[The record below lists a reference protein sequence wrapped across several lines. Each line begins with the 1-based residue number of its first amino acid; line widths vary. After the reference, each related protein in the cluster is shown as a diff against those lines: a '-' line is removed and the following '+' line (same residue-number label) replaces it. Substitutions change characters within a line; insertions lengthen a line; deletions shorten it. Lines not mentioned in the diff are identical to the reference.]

1 MPTPSSI
8 KTARLLLVFK
18 LILILFIVAIALLV
32 LVIPDSLSSGWSGYR
47 EKTIDSMF
55 GLKPEEYKAG
65 HFGIV
70 LLNLAPAIL
79 MIALNIYF
87 INKRKRL
94 VSIVLSLLVLWF
106 SFNNMI
112 QLVLSFACI
121 VLLMTR
127 SSRAYFMEGA
137 GALSPAAAADA
148 EGDDSSDGESDEP
161 DEREDSDDEESDSD
175 TGSDSK
181 KPASSAESKGD
192 EGSGEESPKET
203 KVAARSAASASGS
216 SGRSRLKPSADPV
229 VEIRE
234 AGPEDAEVV
243 HSLMLEAFEEYRA
256 AVPPSSALD
265 ETVESVR
272 EALESG
278 GESAVILYEDD
289 IPAAMVRYR
298 LEEDAI
304 YFFRLSVAPPRRK
317 RGYARQLVEWVERK
331 GRSQGLSFSRCKVRQ
346 SVHRNLVLYENMGY
360 EIKDQELVVRPEG
373 SVKALLLE
381 KNLGPQ

>member
-18 LILILFIVAIALLV
+18 LILILFVVAIALLV

-70 LLNLAPAIL
+70 LLNFAPAIL

-127 SSRAYFMEGA
+127 SSRAYFLEGA
-137 GALSPAAAADA
+137 GALSPAAAEKADD
-148 EGDDSSDGESDEP
+148 DDSPDGESDEP
-161 DEREDSDDEESDSD
+161 DERENPDDEES
-175 TGSDSK
+175 GSDSDSE
-181 KPASSAESKGD
+181 KPASSAESKGG
-192 EGSGEESPKET
+192 EGSGEEPPKET

-216 SGRSRLKPSADPV
+216 SGRSRPKPSADPV

-234 AGPEDAEVV
+234 AGAEDAEVV
-243 HSLMLEAFEEYRA
+243 HFLMLEAFEEYRA

-265 ETVESVR
+265 ETAESVR

-298 LEEDAI
+298 FEEDAI

>member
-18 LILILFIVAIALLV
+18 LILILFVVAIALLV

-70 LLNLAPAIL
+70 LLNFAPAIL

-127 SSRAYFMEGA
+127 SSRTYFLEGA
-137 GALSPAAAADA
+137 GALSPAAAEKADD
-148 EGDDSSDGESDEP
+148 DDSPDSESDEP
-161 DEREDSDDEESDSD
+161 DERENPDDEES
-175 TGSDSK
+175 GSDSDSE
-181 KPASSAESKGD
+181 KPASSAESKGG
-192 EGSGEESPKET
+192 EGSGEEPPKET

-216 SGRSRLKPSADPV
+216 SGRSRPKPSADPA

-234 AGPEDAEVV
+234 AGAEDAEVV

-265 ETVESVR
+265 ETAESVR

-298 LEEDAI
+298 FEEDAI